1 MGEYA
6 VSPSGTAAPGQTQ
19 VYRVLAPDMAP
30 ELIVHAFY
38 CFPRPHVPL
47 VVSTRCTDVCGSP
60 SVSRVTVNSRKQ
72 GGQGLTVIADCTELR
87 PSPPPRISCA
97 RGCRVVASSG
107 LAIADLIVIMRGGL
121 VYSLHCDA
129 QLTGLTVSHIFTL
142 IKLERCQRAWNNV

>member
-1 MGEYA
+1 MSYFRGGSRSRPALTPPLVTISCKGVGEYA

-97 RGCRVVASSG
+97 RWLSRSCQQRTGNSRPHCHHARRLSLQSS
-107 LAIADLIVIMRGGL
+107 L
-121 VYSLHCDA
+121 
-129 QLTGLTVSHIFTL
+129 
-142 IKLERCQRAWNNV
+142 